1 MGSAQRDTRGMP
13 EYEIRPASHIDA
25 AILHGAFR
33 EAFADYLIGP
43 FTLGLDQWPQFLE
56 RHTIELTQSRV
67 AMRRGDVIAFA
78 LVAPR
83 PRIAAW
89 RLATM
94 GAIRSARGSG
104 AAPALLDD
112 FIERA
117 RAAQVEWVELECFA
131 QNERALRLYTSR
143 GFEAIS
149 PLYGYVREGRAAVD
163 ATVSAAV
170 STADVD
176 MIDLGDAFGFIDAV
190 DFRLR
195 NLPLQVTPASLRA
208 VEGTLHAMRCG
219 DAVIVY
225 VETGP
230 EALTIQSLVDADPA
244 QADAQSL
251 IAALIEDH
259 PRHRIVVPQL
269 QRPDVGGQALERMG
283 FVRQPLHQV
292 LMRHRMSSRA

>member
-1 MGSAQRDTRGMP
+1 
-13 EYEIRPASHIDA
+13 
-25 AILHGAFR
+25 
-33 EAFADYLIGP
+33 
-43 FTLGLDQWPQFLE
+43 
-56 RHTIELTQSRV
+56 
-67 AMRRGDVIAFA
+67 
-78 LVAPR
+78 
-83 PRIAAW
+83 
-89 RLATM
+89 M
-94 GAIRSARGSG
+94 GALRSARGTG

-112 FIERA
+112 LIARA
-117 RAAQVEWVELECFA
+117 AAAQVERVELECFA

-143 GFEAIS
+143 GFQTVSE
-149 PLYGYVREGRAAVD
+149 LYGYVREGRESLD
-163 ATVSAAV
+163 AIV

-176 MIDLGDAFGFIDAV
+176 TVDLGDAFGFIDAV

-244 QADAQSL
+244 QTDAQSL
-251 IAALIEDH
+251 LAALIEDH

-269 QRPDVGGQALERMG
+269 QRPDVGGDALERMG

-292 LMRHRMSSRA
+292 LMRREAGSEATS

>member
-1 MGSAQRDTRGMP
+1 MP

-25 AILHGAFR
+25 GILHGAFR

-149 PLYGYVREGRAAVD
+149 PLYGYVREGRAPVD
-163 ATVSAAV
+163 AAV

-190 DFRLR
+190 DFRLC

-244 QADAQSL
+244 QADAKAL

-269 QRPDVGGQALERMG
+269 QRPDVGGEALEKMG

-292 LMRHRMSSRA
+292 LMRKALTPSPP

>member
-1 MGSAQRDTRGMP
+1 MP
-13 EYEIRPASHIDA
+13 EYEIRPASHIEP

-33 EAFADYLIGP
+33 EAFSDYLIGP

-67 AMRRGDVIAFA
+67 AMRRGDVVAFA

-112 FIERA
+112 FIGRA

-131 QNERALRLYTSR
+131 QNERALRLYASR

-149 PLYGYVREGRAAVD
+149 PLYGYVREGRTMMD
-163 ATVSAAV
+163 ATVDAPV
-170 STADVD
+170 STAEVD
-176 MIDLGDAFGFIDAV
+176 AIDLGDAFGFIDSV

-208 VEGTLHAMRCG
+208 IEGTLHAMRCG

-230 EALTIQSLVDADPA
+230 EALTVHSLVDADPA
-244 QADAQSL
+244 QTDAQSL

-269 QRPDVGGQALERMG
+269 QRPDVGGDAMERMG

-292 LMRHRMSSRA
+292 LMRKALAPLTPLTPPAP

>member
-1 MGSAQRDTRGMP
+1 MP
-13 EYEIRPASHIDA
+13 EYEIRPANHIDP
-25 AILHGAFR
+25 AILYGAFR
-33 EAFADYLIGP
+33 DAFSDYLIGP
-43 FTLGLDQWPQFLE
+43 FTLGLNQWPQFLE

-67 AMRRGDVIAFA
+67 AMRRGDVVAFA
-78 LVAPR
+78 LAAPR

-94 GAIRSARGSG
+94 AAIRSARGSG

-131 QNERALRLYTSR
+131 QNERALRLYVSR
-143 GFEAIS
+143 GFETNS
-149 PLYGYVREGRAAVD
+149 PLYGYVREGG
-163 ATVSAAV
+163 ATPDETV
-170 STADVD
+170 STAEVD
-176 MIDLGDAFGFIDAV
+176 TIDLGDAFGFIDAV

-230 EALTIQSLVDADPA
+230 EALTIQSLVDADRA
-244 QADAQSL
+244 QTDAQSL

-269 QRPDVGGQALERMG
+269 QRPDVGGEALQRMG
-283 FVRQPLHQV
+283 FVPQPLHQV
-292 LMRHRMSSRA
+292 FMRKALTTSAP